1 MAWFELKI
9 KTTSEATEAI
19 SNILIELGCEGVAVE
34 DPNDPI
40 FGEGYE
46 GDWDYF
52 DKEEMVFEYP
62 EGALIKTYV
71 EDTGM
76 EQLIADIKL
85 RIEALTEY
93 GIEYAPGTIETSEV
107 FESDWANE
115 WKKYYKPTRIGNHIV
130 IKPSW
135 EAFEPEKGDLIIEID
150 PGGAFG
156 SGTHETTS
164 MCIEQ
169 LDKRVKPDTRVF
181 DIGCGSGI
189 LAIAAAKLGAKDVI
203 AVDLD
208 EAAIETSIENVRL
221 NDVKDQ
227 VKVLHGNL
235 MDVVEGKADLI
246 VANII
251 ADVICFL
258 ATSIHTF
265 LHEESVFIASGII
278 NTKLKQVLDALEAND
293 LEVVE
298 VVEKGEWA
306 AVVSK
311 LRAPKTEA

>member
-19 SNILIELGCEGVAVE
+19 SNMLIELGCEGVAVE

-52 DKEEMVFEYP
+52 DKEEMVFEFP

-71 EDTGM
+71 EDTM
-76 EQLIADIKL
+76 LETLIPA
-85 RIEALTEY
+85 IEAQIKNLESFGIDY
-93 GIEYAPGTIETSEV
+93 GLGTIETVEV

-115 WKKYYKPTRIGNHIV
+115 WKKYYKPTRIGERIV

-135 EAFEPEKGDLIIEID
+135 EAFEPEAADLIIEID

-169 LDKRVKPDTRVF
+169 LDKRVKPDTVVY

-189 LAIAAAKLGAKDVI
+189 LAIAAAKLGAKEVI

-208 EAAIETSIENVRL
+208 KAAIETSIENVKL
-221 NDVKDQ
+221 NDV
-227 VKVLHGNL
+227 VGKVDVRHGNL
-235 MDVVEGKADLI
+235 MEVVTGKADII

-258 ATSIHTF
+258 SESIHEF
-265 LHEESVFIASGII
+265 MHENSLFISSGII
-278 NTKLKQVLDALEAND
+278 NLKLEQVLTTLKANG

-306 AVVSK
+306 VVVSK
-311 LRAPKTEA
+311 LPTRG

>member
-1 MAWFELKI
+1 MAWFELKV

-52 DKEEMVFEYP
+52 DKDEMTFEY
-62 EGALIKTYV
+62 EGALIKTYI
-71 EDTGM
+71 EDSVM
-76 EQLIADIKL
+76 DELIKNLEI
-85 RIEALTEY
+85 RIAQLTEFGLDY
-93 GIEYAPGTIETSEV
+93 GPGTIETTEI

-115 WKKYYKPTRIGNHIV
+115 WKKYYKPTKIGDHIV

-135 EAFEPEKGDLIIEID
+135 EAYEPEPGEMIIEID

-169 LDKRVKPDTRVF
+169 LDKRVKPDTTVF

-189 LAIAAAKLGAKDVI
+189 LAIAAAKLGAKDVT

-208 EAAIETSIENVRL
+208 QAAIETSNENVVL
-221 NDVKDQ
+221 NHVESQ
-227 VKVLHGNL
+227 VRVLHGNL
-235 MDVVEGKADLI
+235 MDVVDGKADI
-246 VANII
+246 VVANII
-251 ADVICFL
+251 ADIICL
-258 ATSIHTF
+258 LSETIHQF
-265 LHEESVFIASGII
+265 LHQDSVFIASGII
-278 NTKLKQVLDALEAND
+278 NTKIPQVLAALEANQ
-293 LEVVE
+293 LEVIE

-306 AVVSK
+306 AIVSK
-311 LRAPKTEA
+311 MK

>member
-1 MAWFELKI
+1 MAWYELKI

-40 FGEGYE
+40 FGDGYE

-52 DKEEMVFEYP
+52 DKEEMVFEFP

-71 EDTGM
+71 EDATM
-76 EQLIADIKL
+76 ASLIEDIKV
-85 RIEALTEY
+85 RIAELTEFGIDY
-93 GIEYAPGTIETSEV
+93 GLGEIETVEV

-115 WKKYYKPTRIGNHIV
+115 WKKYYKPTRIGERIV

-135 EAFEPEKGDLIIEID
+135 EAYEPEPQDLIIEID

-169 LDKRVKPDTRVF
+169 LDKRVKPNTVVY

-189 LAIAAAKLGAKDVI
+189 LAIAAAKLGAKEVI

-208 EAAIETSIENVRL
+208 QAAVETSAENVKL
-221 NDVKDQ
+221 NHVVEQVDVR
-227 VKVLHGNL
+227 HGNL
-235 MDVVEGKADLI
+235 MEVVKGKADI
-246 VANII
+246 VVANII

-258 ATSIHTF
+258 ATSIHEF
-265 LHEESVFIASGII
+265 LHEDSVFIASGII
-278 NTKLKQVLDALEAND
+278 NTKIETVLEALNANN
-293 LEVVE
+293 LEVIE
-298 VVEKGEWA
+298 VVQKGEWA
-306 AVVSK
+306 AIVSK
-311 LRAPKTEA
+311 LK

>member
-1 MAWFELKI
+1 MAWFELKV

-52 DKEEMVFEYP
+52 DKDEMTFEY
-62 EGALIKTYV
+62 EGALIKTYI
-71 EDTGM
+71 EDTVM
-76 EQLIADIKL
+76 DELIKNL
-85 RIEALTEY
+85 ESRIAQLTEFGLDY
-93 GIEYAPGTIETSEV
+93 GPGTIETTEI

-115 WKKYYKPTRIGNHIV
+115 WKKYYKPTKIGDHIV

-135 EAFEPEKGDLIIEID
+135 EAYEPEPGEMIIEID

-169 LDKRVKPDTRVF
+169 LDKRVKPDTTVF

-189 LAIAAAKLGAKDVI
+189 LAIAAAKLGAKDVT

-208 EAAIETSIENVRL
+208 LAAIETSNENVIL
-221 NDVKDQ
+221 NHVESQ

-235 MDVVEGKADLI
+235 MDVVDGKADI
-246 VANII
+246 VVANII
-251 ADVICFL
+251 ADIICL
-258 ATSIHTF
+258 LSETIHQF
-265 LHEESVFIASGII
+265 LHQDSVFIASGII
-278 NTKLKQVLDALEAND
+278 NTKIPQVLAALEANG
-293 LEVVE
+293 LEVIE

-306 AVVSK
+306 AIVSK
-311 LRAPKTEA
+311 LK

>member
-19 SNILIELGCEGVAVE
+19 SNMLMELGCEGVAVE

-40 FGEGYE
+40 FGDGYE

-71 EDTGM
+71 EDTVL
-76 EQLIADIKL
+76 ETLIPA
-85 RIEALTEY
+85 IEAQIKSLESFGIDY
-93 GIEYAPGTIETSEV
+93 GPGTIETVEV

-115 WKKYYKPTRIGNHIV
+115 WKKYYKPTRIGERIV

-135 EAFEPEKGDLIIEID
+135 EAFEPEPADLIIEID

-169 LDKRVKPDTRVF
+169 LDKRVKPDTVVY

-189 LAIAAAKLGAKDVI
+189 LAIAAAKLGAKEVI

-208 EAAIETSIENVRL
+208 QAAIETSIENVRL
-221 NDVKDQ
+221 NHVVGKVDVR
-227 VKVLHGNL
+227 HGNL
-235 MDVVEGKADLI
+235 MEVVTGKADI
-246 VANII
+246 VVANII

-258 ATSIHTF
+258 SESIHEF
-265 LHEESVFIASGII
+265 MHEDSLFIASGII
-278 NTKLKQVLDALEAND
+278 NLKLEQVLTTLKANG

-298 VVEKGEWA
+298 VIEKGEWA
-306 AVVSK
+306 VVVSK
-311 LRAPKTEA
+311 LPARG

>member
-1 MAWFELKI
+1 MPWFELKI
-9 KTTSEATEAI
+9 KTTSEAVEAI
-19 SNILIELGCEGVAVE
+19 SNMLIELGCEGVAVE

-71 EDTGM
+71 EDTVL
-76 EQLIADIKL
+76 ETLIPA
-85 RIEALTEY
+85 IEAQIKTLSDF
-93 GIEYAPGTIETSEV
+93 GIDYAPGTVETVEV

-115 WKKYYKPTRIGNHIV
+115 WKKYYKPTRIGQHIV

-135 EAFEPEKGDLIIEID
+135 EAFEPEPADLIIEID

-169 LDKRVKPDTRVF
+169 LDKRVKPDTLVY

-189 LAIAAAKLGAKDVI
+189 LAIAAAKLGAKEVI

-208 EAAIETSIENVRL
+208 QAAVETSIENVRL
-221 NDVKDQ
+221 NAVESQVTVK
-227 VKVLHGNL
+227 HGNL
-235 MDVVEGKADLI
+235 MDVVSGKADI
-246 VANII
+246 VVANII

-258 ATSIHTF
+258 SESIHQF
-265 LHEESVFIASGII
+265 MHEESLFIASGII
-278 NTKLKQVLDALEAND
+278 NLKLEQVLNSLKANG

-306 AVVSK
+306 VVVSR
-311 LRAPKTEA
+311 LPKEA

>member
-19 SNILIELGCEGVAVE
+19 ANILIELGCEGVAVE

-52 DKEEMVFEYP
+52 DKSEMVFEY

-76 EQLIADIKL
+76 DAL
-85 RIEALTEY
+85 IEAIKIRLAELPAC
-93 GIEYAPGTIETSEV
+93 GLDLGLGTIETTEI

-115 WKKYYKPTRIGNHIV
+115 WKKYYKPTKIGEHIV

-135 EAFEPEKGDLIIEID
+135 EAYEPEEGDLIIEID

-169 LDKRVKPDTRVF
+169 LDKRVKPDTTVF

-189 LAIAAAKLGAKDVI
+189 LAIAAAKLGARDVT

-208 EAAIETSIENVRL
+208 EAAVVTSKENVLL
-221 NDVKDQ
+221 NHVESQ
-227 VKVLHGNL
+227 VTVLHGNL
-235 MDVVEGKADLI
+235 MDVVDGKADI
-246 VANII
+246 VVANII
-251 ADVICFL
+251 ADIICL
-258 ATSIHTF
+258 LSESIHQF
-265 LHEESVFIASGII
+265 LHKDSVFISSGII
-278 NTKLKQVLDALEAND
+278 NTKIAQVLAALEANNF
-293 LEVVE
+293 EIIE

-306 AVVSK
+306 AIVSK
-311 LRAPKTEA
+311 LK

>member
-40 FGEGYE
+40 FGEGYD

-52 DKEEMVFEYP
+52 NRDEMTFEY

-76 EQLIADIKL
+76 AELIQSISA
-85 RIEALTEY
+85 RIEDLSTC
-93 GIEYAPGTIETSEV
+93 GLNYAPGTIETTEI

-115 WKKYYKPTRIGNHIV
+115 WKKYYKPTKIGKYIV

-135 EAFEPEKGDLIIEID
+135 EAYEAEQGELIIEID
-150 PGGAFG
+150 PGSAFG

-169 LDKRVKPDTRVF
+169 LDKRVKPETTVF

-189 LAIAAAKLGAKDVI
+189 LAIAAAKLGANDVT

-208 EAAIETSIENVRL
+208 LAAIEASNENVLL
-221 NDVKDQ
+221 NHVENQ

-235 MDVVEGKADLI
+235 MDVVNGKADI
-246 VANII
+246 VVANII
-251 ADVICFL
+251 ADIICL
-258 ATSIHTF
+258 LSETIHQF
-265 LHEESVFIASGII
+265 LHQDSVFIASGII
-278 NTKLKQVLDALEAND
+278 NTKIPQVLATLEANQ
-293 LEVVE
+293 LEVIE

-306 AVVSK
+306 AIVSK
-311 LRAPKTEA
+311 LK

>member
-52 DKEEMVFEYP
+52 DKSEMVFEYA

-76 EQLIADIKL
+76 EAL
-85 RIEALTEY
+85 IEAIKERVEKLDSFGLNY
-93 GIEYAPGTIETSEV
+93 GPGTIETSEI

-115 WKKYYKPTRIGNHIV
+115 WKKYYKPTKIGERIV

-135 EAFEPEKGDLIIEID
+135 EAYEPEPADLIIEID

-169 LDKRVKPDTRVF
+169 LDKRVKPDTTVF

-189 LAIAAAKLGAKDVI
+189 LAIAAAKLGAKEVI

-208 EAAIETSIENVRL
+208 LAAVETSKENVIL
-221 NDVKDQ
+221 NHVESQ
-227 VKVLHGNL
+227 VEVIHGNL
-235 MDVVEGKADLI
+235 MDVVDGKADI
-246 VANII
+246 VVANII
-251 ADVICFL
+251 ADIICL
-258 ATSIHTF
+258 LSETIHQF
-265 LHEESVFIASGII
+265 LHKDSVFVASGII
-278 NTKLKQVLDALEAND
+278 NIKLEQVLAALEANN
-293 LEVVE
+293 LEIVE

-311 LRAPKTEA
+311 LK

>member
-1 MAWFELKI
+1 MAWYELKI

-40 FGEGYE
+40 FGDGYE

-71 EDTGM
+71 EDVNM
-76 EQLIADIKL
+76 AMLIETIRV
-85 RIEALTEY
+85 RIEELTDFGIDY
-93 GIEYAPGTIETSEV
+93 GLGEIETVEV

-115 WKKYYKPTRIGNHIV
+115 WKKYYKPTRIGERIV

-135 EAFEPEKGDLIIEID
+135 EAYEAEPRDLIIEID

-169 LDKRVKPDTRVF
+169 LDKRVKPNTKVY

-189 LAIAAAKLGAKDVI
+189 LAIAAAKLGAEEVI

-208 EAAIETSIENVRL
+208 QAAVETSAENVKL
-221 NDVKDQ
+221 NNVSKQVDVR
-227 VKVLHGNL
+227 HGNL
-235 MDVVEGKADLI
+235 MEVVKGKADI
-246 VANII
+246 VVANII

-258 ATSIHTF
+258 ATTIHEF
-265 LHEESVFIASGII
+265 LHEDSVFIASGII
-278 NTKLKQVLDALEAND
+278 NTKIETVLDALEANN
-293 LEVVE
+293 LEVIE
-298 VVEKGEWA
+298 VVQKGEWA
-306 AVVSK
+306 AIVSK
-311 LRAPKTEA
+311 LK

>member
-9 KTTSEATEAI
+9 KTTSEATEAV

-40 FGEGYE
+40 FGEGYD

-52 DKEEMVFEYP
+52 NRDELVFEYP
-62 EGALIKTYV
+62 EGVLIKTYV
-71 EDTGM
+71 EDNGL
-76 EQLIADIKL
+76 EELIQQIST
-85 RIEALTEY
+85 RILELKDFGLDY
-93 GIEYAPGTIETSEV
+93 GLGTIETSEV

-115 WKKYYKPTRIGNHIV
+115 WKKYYKPTKIGEHIV

-135 EAFEPEKGDLIIEID
+135 ETYEPAEGELIIEID
-150 PGGAFG
+150 PGSAFG

-164 MCIEQ
+164 MCVEQ
-169 LDKRVKPDTRVF
+169 LDKRVKPETTVF

-189 LAIAAAKLGAKDVI
+189 LAIAAAKLGAKDVT

-208 EAAIETSIENVRL
+208 LAAIEASQVNVEL
-221 NDVKDQ
+221 NHVSDQ
-227 VKVLHGNL
+227 VKVIHGNL
-235 MDVVEGKADLI
+235 MDVVDGKADI
-246 VANII
+246 VVANII
-251 ADVICFL
+251 ADIICL
-258 ATSIHTF
+258 LSETIHQF
-265 LHEESVFIASGII
+265 LHKDSVFIASGII
-278 NTKLKQVLDALEAND
+278 NTKIPQVLATLEANN

-298 VVEKGEWA
+298 LVEKGEWA

-311 LRAPKTEA
+311 LK

>member
-19 SNILIELGCEGVAVE
+19 SNMLMELGCEGVAVE

-40 FGEGYE
+40 FGDGYE

-71 EDTGM
+71 EDTVL
-76 EQLIADIKL
+76 ETLIPA
-85 RIEALTEY
+85 IEAQIKSLESFGIDY
-93 GIEYAPGTIETSEV
+93 GPGTIETVEV

-115 WKKYYKPTRIGNHIV
+115 WKKYYKPTRIGERIV

-135 EAFEPEKGDLIIEID
+135 EAFEPEPADLIIEID

-169 LDKRVKPDTRVF
+169 LDKRVKPDTVVY

-189 LAIAAAKLGAKDVI
+189 LAIAAAKLGAKEVI

-208 EAAIETSIENVRL
+208 QAAIETSIENVRL
-221 NDVKDQ
+221 NHVVGKVDVR
-227 VKVLHGNL
+227 HGNL
-235 MDVVEGKADLI
+235 MEVVTGKADI
-246 VANII
+246 VVANII

-258 ATSIHTF
+258 SESIHEF
-265 LHEESVFIASGII
+265 MHEDSLFIASGII
-278 NTKLKQVLDALEAND
+278 NLKLEQVLTTLKANG

-306 AVVSK
+306 VVVSK
-311 LRAPKTEA
+311 LPARG

>member
-19 SNILIELGCEGVAVE
+19 SNILVELGCEGVAVE

-52 DKEEMVFEYP
+52 DKSEMAFEY

-76 EQLIADIKL
+76 EALIEAIKE
-85 RIEALTEY
+85 RIEGLSEF
-93 GIEYAPGTIETSEV
+93 GLDYAPGTIETSEV

-115 WKKYYKPTRIGNHIV
+115 WKKYYKPTKIGEHIV

-135 EAFEPEKGDLIIEID
+135 EAYEPEPSELIIEID

-169 LDKRVKPDTRVF
+169 LDKRVKPETTVF

-189 LAIAAAKLGAKDVI
+189 LAIAAAKLGAKEVI

-208 EAAIETSIENVRL
+208 EAAVVTSKENVIL
-221 NDVKDQ
+221 NHVESQ
-227 VKVLHGNL
+227 VEVIHGNL
-235 MDVVEGKADLI
+235 MDVVDGKADI
-246 VANII
+246 VVANII
-251 ADVICFL
+251 ADIICL
-258 ATSIHTF
+258 LSETIHQF
-265 LHEESVFIASGII
+265 LHKDSVFIASGII
-278 NTKLKQVLDALEAND
+278 NIKLEQVLTTLKANNLEI
-293 LEVVE
+293 VE

-311 LRAPKTEA
+311 LK

>member
-19 SNILIELGCEGVAVE
+19 SNMLMELGCEGVAVE

-40 FGEGYE
+40 FGDGYE

-71 EDTGM
+71 EDTVL
-76 EQLIADIKL
+76 ETLIPA
-85 RIEALTEY
+85 IEAQIKSLESFGIDY
-93 GIEYAPGTIETSEV
+93 GPGTIETVEV

-115 WKKYYKPTRIGNHIV
+115 WKKYYKPTRIGERIV

-135 EAFEPEKGDLIIEID
+135 EAFEPEPADLIIEID

-169 LDKRVKPDTRVF
+169 LDKRVKPDTVVY

-189 LAIAAAKLGAKDVI
+189 LAIAAAKLGAKEVI

-208 EAAIETSIENVRL
+208 QAAIETSIENVRL
-221 NDVKDQ
+221 NHVVGKVDVR
-227 VKVLHGNL
+227 HGNL
-235 MDVVEGKADLI
+235 MEVVTGKADI
-246 VANII
+246 VVANII

-258 ATSIHTF
+258 SESIHEF
-265 LHEESVFIASGII
+265 MHEDSLFITSGII
-278 NTKLKQVLDALEAND
+278 NLKLEQVLTTLKANG

-306 AVVSK
+306 VVVSK
-311 LRAPKTEA
+311 LPARG

>member
-52 DKEEMVFEYP
+52 NREEMTFEY

-76 EQLIADIKL
+76 AELIQSISA
-85 RIEALTEY
+85 RIEELSTC
-93 GIEYAPGTIETSEV
+93 GLDYAPGTIETTEI

-115 WKKYYKPTRIGNHIV
+115 WKKYYKPTKIGKYIV

-135 EAFEPEKGDLIIEID
+135 EAYEAEQGELIIEID
-150 PGGAFG
+150 PGSAFG

-169 LDKRVKPDTRVF
+169 LDKRVKPETTVF

-189 LAIAAAKLGAKDVI
+189 LAIAAAKLGANDVT

-208 EAAIETSIENVRL
+208 LAAIEASNENVLL
-221 NDVKDQ
+221 NHVENQ

-235 MDVVEGKADLI
+235 MDVVNGKADI
-246 VANII
+246 VVANII
-251 ADVICFL
+251 ADIICL
-258 ATSIHTF
+258 LSETIHQF
-265 LHEESVFIASGII
+265 LHQDSVFIASGII
-278 NTKLKQVLDALEAND
+278 NTKIPQVLATLEANQ
-293 LEVVE
+293 LEVIE

-306 AVVSK
+306 AIVSK
-311 LRAPKTEA
+311 LK

>member
-52 DKEEMVFEYP
+52 DKSEMTFEYD
-62 EGALIKTYV
+62 GALIKTYV

-76 EQLIADIKL
+76 EALIEAIKE
-85 RIEALTEY
+85 RIEGLGEF
-93 GIEYAPGTIETSEV
+93 GLDYAPGTIETSEV

-115 WKKYYKPTRIGNHIV
+115 WKKYYKPTKIGEHIV

-135 EAFEPEKGDLIIEID
+135 EAYEPEPSDLIIEID

-169 LDKRVKPDTRVF
+169 LDKRVKPDTTVF

-189 LAIAAAKLGAKDVI
+189 LAIAAAKLGAKEVI

-208 EAAIETSIENVRL
+208 EAAVVTSKENVIL
-221 NDVKDQ
+221 NHVENQ
-227 VKVLHGNL
+227 VEVIHGNL
-235 MDVVEGKADLI
+235 MDVVDGKADI
-246 VANII
+246 VVANII
-251 ADVICFL
+251 ADIICFL
-258 ATSIHTF
+258 SESIHQF
-265 LHEESVFIASGII
+265 LHQDSVFIASGII
-278 NTKLKQVLDALEAND
+278 NTKLEQVLTTLKANNLEI
-293 LEVVE
+293 VE

-311 LRAPKTEA
+311 LK

>member
-52 DKEEMVFEYP
+52 DKDEMVFEY

-76 EQLIADIKL
+76 EELIAKIQARVNELSDFGL
-85 RIEALTEY
+85 DY
-93 GIEYAPGTIETSEV
+93 GPGTIETTEI

-115 WKKYYKPTRIGNHIV
+115 WKKYYKPTRIGEYIV

-135 EAFEPEKGDLIIEID
+135 EAYEPEEGDLIVEID

-169 LDKRVKPDTRVF
+169 LDKRVKPETTVF

-208 EAAIETSIENVRL
+208 EAAVVTSRENVIL
-221 NDVKDQ
+221 NQVEDQ

-235 MDVVEGKADLI
+235 MDVVDGKADI
-246 VANII
+246 VVANII
-251 ADVICFL
+251 ADIICL
-258 ATSIHTF
+258 LSETIHQF
-265 LHEESVFIASGII
+265 LHKDSVFIASGII
-278 NTKLKQVLDALEAND
+278 NTKIAQVLAALEAND
-293 LEVVE
+293 LEVLE

-306 AVVSK
+306 AVVSR
-311 LRAPKTEA
+311 LKTPNN